1 MGGNHSTDNSRL
13 SDQQA
18 RNLYISF
25 DGYKELRLAHPSL
38 IFSLTHSLT
47 HLSRIFTHTLIHFS
61 ICLLDTSIILSLI
74 YCDASR

>member
-38 IFSLTHSLT
+38 TLSLTHASLF
-47 HLSRIFTHTLIHFS
+47 LTHTLIHFS
-61 ICLLDTSIILSLI
+61 IRLLDTSIILSLI
-74 YCDASR
+74 ICDASR